1 MICTNCFE
9 EEYRTGITELQV
21 TINGEQH
28 VLRDLACET
37 CPACGEVTFTH
48 EQSLEIDKKRVALE
62 FGLRPLLTS
71 EQLKILRRVLNMKL
85 DEVCD
90 LLQIG
95 RNTYG
100 RWERGE
106 VAITPSMNLL
116 VHNFIEK
123 FPDAKVNLIPSERL
137 AAISKANS
145 SLLEQYLSFGEYI
158 REVINATRLLPD
170 LVCTSLEIEPATLT
184 RIENNDFAPEQ
195 ISPDVTARIVQF
207 FGLTLDNL
215 KRLLNTTLTI
225 VTMKN
230 SANVVHAR
238 TTSYDAKGAAAQ
250 ARSVNMMLEKLAQKR
265 GESTQQ
271 YQVSDGYLA
280 KVQAALDALLQAGE
294 AR

>member
-1 MICTNCFE
+1 MICTNCFNAD
-9 EEYRTGITELQV
+9 YQTTTTELTV
-21 TINGEQH
+21 TVNGEPH
-28 VLRDLACET
+28 LLRDLACEI

-48 EQSLEIDKKRVALE
+48 EQSLEVDKQRVALE
-62 FGLRPLLTS
+62 FGLKPLLTP
-71 EQLKILRRVLNMKL
+71 EQLKTVRRVLNMKL
-85 DEVCD
+85 EEICD

-106 VAITPSMNLL
+106 VVITPSMNLL

-123 FPDAKVNLIPSERL
+123 FPDAKVNLIPSERI

-145 SLLEQYLSFGEYI
+145 SLLGQYLSFGEYI
-158 REVINATRLLPD
+158 REVISATRLLPD
-170 LVCTSLEIEPATLT
+170 LVCASLEIEPVTLT

-195 ISPDVTARIVQF
+195 ISPDVIARIVQF

-215 KRLLNTTLTI
+215 KRLLNATLSI

-230 SANVVHAR
+230 SATVVHAR

-250 ARSVNMMLEKLAQKR
+250 SHTVNIMLEKLAQKR
-265 GESTQQ
+265 GESVQQ
-271 YQVSDGYLA
+271 KLVSDDYLV
-280 KVQAALDALLQAGE
+280 KVQAALDALPQAGG

>member
-1 MICTNCFE
+1 MICTNCFNAD
-9 EEYRTGITELQV
+9 YQTATTELTV
-21 TINGEQH
+21 TVNGEPH
-28 VLRDLACET
+28 LLRDLACET
-37 CPACGEVTFTH
+37 CPECGEVTFTH
-48 EQSLEIDKKRVALE
+48 EQSLEIDKQRVALE
-62 FGLRPLLTS
+62 FGLKPLLTP
-71 EQLKILRRVLNMKL
+71 EQLKTVRRVLNMKL
-85 DEVCD
+85 EEICD

-123 FPDAKVNLIPSERL
+123 FPDARVNLIPSERI

-158 REVINATRLLPD
+158 REVISATRLQPD
-170 LVCTSLEIEPATLT
+170 LVCISLEIEPDTLT

-215 KRLLNTTLTI
+215 KRLLNATLT
-225 VTMKN
+225 VVNMKN

-238 TTSYDAKGAAAQ
+238 STSYDAKGAAAQ
-250 ARSVNMMLEKLAQKR
+250 SRTVNLMLEKLAQKR
-265 GESTQQ
+265 GEAAQQ
-271 YQVSDGYLA
+271 ETVSEDYLA
-280 KVQAALDALLQAGE
+280 RVQAALDSLAKAGG
-294 AR
+294 

>member
-1 MICTNCFE
+1 MICTNCFDAD
-9 EEYRTGITELQV
+9 YQASTTELTV
-21 TINGEQH
+21 LVNGEPH
-28 VLRDLACET
+28 LLRDLACET

-62 FGLRPLLTS
+62 FGLKPLLTP
-71 EQLKILRRVLNMKL
+71 EQLKTVRRVLNMKL
-85 DEVCD
+85 EEICD

-123 FPDAKVNLIPSERL
+123 FPDAKVNLIPSERI

-158 REVINATRLLPD
+158 REVINATKLLPD
-170 LVCTSLEIEPATLT
+170 LVCASLEIEPVTLT

-215 KRLLNTTLTI
+215 RRLLNATLTI

-230 SANVVHAR
+230 SATVVHAR
-238 TTSYDAKGAAAQ
+238 STSYDAKGAAAQ
-250 ARSVNMMLEKLAQKR
+250 ASSVNKVLEKLAQKR
-265 GESTQQ
+265 GEAAQQ
-271 YQVSDGYLA
+271 KLVSDDYLA
-280 KVQAALDALLQAGE
+280 KVRAALESLQHAEG

>member
-1 MICTNCFE
+1 MICTNCFNAN
-9 EEYRTGITELQV
+9 YQTATTELTV
-21 TINGEQH
+21 TVNGAPH
-28 VLRDLACET
+28 LLRDLACET
-37 CPACGEVTFTH
+37 CPVCGEVTFTH
-48 EQSLEIDKKRVALE
+48 EQSLEIDKQRVALE
-62 FGLRPLLTS
+62 FGLKSLLTP
-71 EQLKILRRVLNMKL
+71 EQLKTVRRVLNMKL
-85 DEVCD
+85 EEICD

-123 FPDAKVNLIPSERL
+123 FPDTKVNLIPSERV

-145 SLLEQYLSFGEYI
+145 SLLEQYLSFGEYV
-158 REVINATRLLPD
+158 REVISATRLLPD
-170 LVCTSLEIEPATLT
+170 LVCASLEIEPATLT

-215 KRLLNTTLTI
+215 KRLLNATLSI

-230 SANVVHAR
+230 SATVVHAR
-238 TTSYDAKGAAAQ
+238 STSYDAKGAAVQ
-250 ARSVNMMLEKLAQKR
+250 ASSVNKVLEKLAQKR
-265 GESTQQ
+265 GETAQQ
-271 YQVSDGYLA
+271 KLVSDDYLA
-280 KVQAALDALLQAGE
+280 KVKAALDALPQAGG

>member
-1 MICTNCFE
+1 MICTNCFNAD
-9 EEYRTGITELQV
+9 YQTSTTELTV
-21 TINGEQH
+21 TVNGEPH
-28 VLRDLACET
+28 LLRNLACET
-37 CPACGEVTFTH
+37 CPSCGEVTFTH
-48 EQSLEIDKKRVALE
+48 EQSLEIDKQRVALE
-62 FGLRPLLTS
+62 FGLKPLLTP
-71 EQLKILRRVLNMKL
+71 EQLKTVRRVLNMKL
-85 DEVCD
+85 DEICD

-95 RNTYG
+95 RNSYG

-123 FPDAKVNLIPSERL
+123 FPDAKVNLIPAERN
-137 AAISKANS
+137 AAIKKVNS

-158 REVINATRLLPD
+158 REVISTTRLLPD
-170 LVCTSLEIEPATLT
+170 LVCSSLEIDPATLT

-215 KRLLNTTLTI
+215 KRLLNATLSI

-230 SANVVHAR
+230 SATVIHAR
-238 TTSYDAKGAAAQ
+238 STSYDAKGETAQ
-250 ARSVNMMLEKLAQKR
+250 ASSVNKVLEKLAQKR
-265 GESTQQ
+265 GKPAQQ
-271 YQVSDGYLA
+271 KQVSDNYMA
-280 KVQAALDALLQAGE
+280 RVQEALDALSQAGG